1 MSLREATTTRLPEE
15 VSIYDRFTN
24 LYDLMFRVNG
34 YGRSVERY
42 LRENPLPLAPG
53 ARVLDAGC
61 GTGLLTLAFLR
72 AHRRPASVA
81 SIDLS
86 LRSLQTARRAAE
98 KQEGRAARRR
108 VAFAQANAL
117 ALPFADETF
126 DLVMTSGVLEYLP
139 LREGLQEMARVLA
152 PGGLLFFVPVR
163 PSPLTLL
170 LEVMFRFKAHPPAEV
185 DAGTRRF
192 FRVIEHYRFPP
203 YEPIGWTSTARH
215 DAAYVE
221 LPDGRRL
228 VLVTF
233 TTDFA
238 KERDIIP
245 TVAREVLS
253 KLSAVSSQPSANP
266 GGGRELK

>member
-1 MSLREATTTRLPEE
+1 MSQNEATTTRLAEDP
-15 VSIYDRFTN
+15 VSVYDRFTN

-42 LRENPLPLAPG
+42 LRENPLPLAAG

-72 AHRRPASVA
+72 VHRRPASVA

-86 LRSLQTARRAAE
+86 LRSLQTARSAVER
-98 KQEGRAARRR
+98 QRPGARLR
-108 VAFAQANAL
+108 VSFARSNAL

-139 LREGLQEMARVLA
+139 LREGLREMARVLA

-170 LEVMFRFKAHPPAEV
+170 LEVMFRFKAHPPREV
-185 DAGTRRF
+185 DEHTRRF
-192 FRVIEHYRFPP
+192 FRVIEHHHFAPH
-203 YEPIGWTSTARH
+203 EPIGWTKS
-215 DAAYVE
+215 
-221 LPDGRRL
+221 L
-228 VLVTF
+228 VL
-233 TTDFA
+233 A
-238 KERDIIP
+238 QK
-245 TVAREVLS
+245 
-253 KLSAVSSQPSANP
+253 Q
-266 GGGRELK
+266 

>member
-1 MSLREATTTRLPEE
+1 MSHREATTRLPEE

-42 LRENPLPLAPG
+42 LRENPLPLAAG

-72 AHRRPASVA
+72 AHRRPADVT

-86 LRSLQTARRAAE
+86 VRSLQTARKAAQ
-98 KQEGRAARRR
+98 KLNPAPRRE
-108 VAFAQANAL
+108 VTFAQADAL
-117 ALPFADETF
+117 RLPFADETF

-139 LREGLQEMARVLA
+139 LGEGLREVSRVIA

-170 LEVMFRFKAHPPAEV
+170 LEVMFRFKAHPPDEV
-185 DAGTRRF
+185 DETTRRF
-192 FRVIEHYRFPP
+192 FRVIEHHRFAPF
-203 YEPIGWTSTARH
+203 EPIGWTKSLLIAQ
-215 DAAYVE
+215 
-221 LPDGRRL
+221 
-228 VLVTF
+228 
-233 TTDFA
+233 
-238 KERDIIP
+238 K
-245 TVAREVLS
+245 
-253 KLSAVSSQPSANP
+253 Q
-266 GGGRELK
+266 

>member
-1 MSLREATTTRLPEE
+1 MSHQEATTTGLPSE

-34 YGRSVERY
+34 YGRSVESY
-42 LRENPLPLAPG
+42 LRENPLPLAAG

-72 AHRRPASVA
+72 AHRRPADIT

-86 LRSLQTARRAAE
+86 VRSLHTAR
-98 KQEGRAARRR
+98 KAARKLRPAPRR
-108 VAFAQANAL
+108 AVTFAQANAL
-117 ALPFADETF
+117 QLPFADETF

-139 LREGLQEMARVLA
+139 LRDGLQEMARVLA

-185 DAGTRRF
+185 DEHTRRF
-192 FRVIEHYRFPP
+192 FRVIEHHRFAPF
-203 YEPIGWTSTARH
+203 EPIGWTKS
-215 DAAYVE
+215 
-221 LPDGRRL
+221 L
-228 VLVTF
+228 VI
-233 TTDFA
+233 A
-238 KERDIIP
+238 QK
-245 TVAREVLS
+245 
-253 KLSAVSSQPSANP
+253 Q
-266 GGGRELK
+266 